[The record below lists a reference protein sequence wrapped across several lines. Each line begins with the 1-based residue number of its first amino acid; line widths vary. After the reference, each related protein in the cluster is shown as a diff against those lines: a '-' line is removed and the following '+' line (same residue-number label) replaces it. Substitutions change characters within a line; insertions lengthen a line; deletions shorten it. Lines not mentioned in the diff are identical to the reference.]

1 MKVAVVTGGSR
12 GIGAATVTKF
22 AKEGYTVIAVYNN
35 GRQQAEAISAKLNDM
50 GCDVHPMHADLSD
63 PKQIANLFA
72 QIGTYFKK
80 IDVLVNNAAMSVSGL
95 MQDIDLQTLD
105 KIWAVNARAP
115 YLCCANALPLLQKNT
130 NAAVVNVSS
139 VWGLWG
145 ASCEAA
151 YSMTK
156 HAVIG
161 LTRSVAEEWNDV
173 PVRVCCVCPSFV
185 RTDMTAHYTEQDI
198 ALFEREYGVRAY
210 TPEEVATD
218 IYALAVHGENGTI
231 KMEK

>member
-22 AKEGYTVIAVYNN
+22 AKNGYTVIAVYNN
-35 GRQQAEAISAKLNDM
+35 GWQQAEALAAKLNDM

-63 PKQIANLFA
+63 PKQIDDLFA

-80 IDVLVNNAAMSVSGL
+80 IDVLVNNAAMSVSEL

-145 ASCEAA
+145 ASCEVA

-198 ALFEREYGVRAY
+198 ALFEREYGVRVY

-231 KMEK
+231 KIEK

>member
-63 PKQIANLFA
+63 PKQIADLFA

-115 YLCCANALPLLQKNT
+115 IYVAPTPCRYCKKTQMPPLST
-130 NAAVVNVSS
+130 
-139 VWGLWG
+139 
-145 ASCEAA
+145 
-151 YSMTK
+151 
-156 HAVIG
+156 
-161 LTRSVAEEWNDV
+161 
-173 PVRVCCVCPSFV
+173 CPPCGDCGV
-185 RTDMTAHYTEQDI
+185 HRARRRT
-198 ALFEREYGVRAY
+198 
-210 TPEEVATD
+210 P
-218 IYALAVHGENGTI
+218 
-231 KMEK
+231 

>member
-22 AKEGYTVIAVYNN
+22 AKNGYTVIAVYNS
-35 GRQQAEAISAKLNDM
+35 GKQLATELAAKLN
-50 GCDVHPMHADLSD
+50 GEGGDVHAMHADLSC
-63 PKQIANLFA
+63 PTQIAELFT
-72 QIGTYFKK
+72 QIAIYFKK

-156 HAVIG
+156 HAVVG
-161 LTRSVAEEWNDV
+161 LTRSLAEEWKDV
-173 PVRVCCVCPSFV
+173 PVRVSCICPPFV

>member
-1 MKVAVVTGGSR
+1 
-12 GIGAATVTKF
+12 
-22 AKEGYTVIAVYNN
+22 
-35 GRQQAEAISAKLNDM
+35 
-50 GCDVHPMHADLSD
+50 
-63 PKQIANLFA
+63 
-72 QIGTYFKK
+72 
-80 IDVLVNNAAMSVSGL
+80 
-95 MQDIDLQTLD
+95 
-105 KIWAVNARAP
+105 
-115 YLCCANALPLLQKNT
+115 
-130 NAAVVNVSS
+130 
-139 VWGLWG
+139 
-145 ASCEAA
+145 
-151 YSMTK
+151 MTK